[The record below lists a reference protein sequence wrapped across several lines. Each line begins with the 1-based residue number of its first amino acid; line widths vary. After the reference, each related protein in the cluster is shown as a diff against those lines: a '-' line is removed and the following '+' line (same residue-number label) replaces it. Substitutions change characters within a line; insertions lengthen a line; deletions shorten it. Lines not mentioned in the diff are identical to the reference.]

1 MRFIDYIDKDIQTRT
16 NSSSLTF
23 PSSKRDIEK
32 KQALPSTIGEKE
44 TIAFARVLSVAGD
57 SGSKLLSMPTKTVN
71 VHPIRRYF
79 NSLRYS

>member
-23 PSSKRDIEK
+23 PSSKEIEK

-57 SGSKLLSMPTKTVN
+57 SGSKLLSMPTKTVDM
-71 VHPIRRYF
+71 HPIRRYF